1 VSKKGASIFDF
12 SDHALK
18 RQNDDVVSTIRKMGL
33 FRTNQQVID
42 AALRLLVFKLK
53 EDYELAPKVDTTAE
67 PEKQESLP
75 SLPSFEGSSEG

>member
-1 VSKKGASIFDF
+1 
-12 SDHALK
+12 
-18 RQNDDVVSTIRKMGL
+18 MGL